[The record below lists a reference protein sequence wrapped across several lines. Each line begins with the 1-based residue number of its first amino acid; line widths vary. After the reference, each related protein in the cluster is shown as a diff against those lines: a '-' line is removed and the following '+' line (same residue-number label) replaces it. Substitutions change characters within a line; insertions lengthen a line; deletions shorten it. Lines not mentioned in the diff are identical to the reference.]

1 MKTVKQTSVRILIVA
16 TLFTSAAALAD
27 EAKPTSPTSPTSE
40 VAQPKTEVI
49 VPTKGMSDSF
59 VQELRQQLNH
69 NIKHQVK
76 LALSHSAELIKNSLR

>member
-16 TLFTSAAALAD
+16 TLFTSAAAFAE
-27 EAKPTSPTSPTSE
+27 EAKPTSE
-40 VAQPKTEVI
+40 VEQPKKEVI
-49 VPTKGMSDSF
+49 VQTKGMSDSF

>member
-1 MKTVKQTSVRILIVA
+1 MKTVKQTSVRILIIA
-16 TLFTSAAALAD
+16 TLFTNAAALAE
-27 EAKPTSPTSPTSE
+27 EAKPASE

>member
-16 TLFTSAAALAD
+16 TLFTSAAALAE
-27 EAKPTSPTSPTSE
+27 EAKPTSPTSE

-49 VPTKGMSDSF
+49 VPTKAMSDSF